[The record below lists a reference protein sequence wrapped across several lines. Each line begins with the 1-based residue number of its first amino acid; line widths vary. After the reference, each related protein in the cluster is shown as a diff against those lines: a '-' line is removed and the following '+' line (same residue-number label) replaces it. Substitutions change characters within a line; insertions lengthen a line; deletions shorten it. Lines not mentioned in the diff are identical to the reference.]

1 MEKELIKLKQK
12 ESLLKEALY
21 EAMGSLN
28 DVRINA
34 LNILGVVL
42 KKGKYDAD
50 IYLDPT
56 GFDVQEQKESLRAL
70 KKAEGL
76 IKRQV
81 LTSTDWFKCPSL
93 HFKFDSSMGQAN
105 RLDAI
110 FDKIKK
116 DESDV

>member
-28 DVRINA
+28 DTRINS
-34 LNILGVVL
+34 LSILDVIL

-56 GFDVQEQKESLRAL
+56 GFDSKEQKESLRAL
-70 KKAEGL
+70 KKAEGV

-81 LTSTDWFKCPSL
+81 LTSTDWFKCPAL
-93 HFKFDSSMGQAN
+93 HFKFDSSMGEAS
-105 RLDAI
+105 RLEAI

-116 DESDV
+116 DEA